1 MTTQPSQSVLINGF
15 GLLFVILNSFGLG
28 LRLPIGKLLADAYA
42 HWKIA
47 VWALVINFV
56 IIPLLFIGYLLT
68 IASSIPGEIKVGFC
82 VAALCA
88 GMPFAPLLAR
98 LAKADVSISTTLLG
112 IVTRLV
118 CRCWVGLGRF
128 PVWTWMTCSRAASHW
143 YCPTSPNGSGGCC
156 WVGLRG
162 SWAMVG

>member
-1 MTTQPSQSVLINGF
+1 MTTQTSQSVLINGF
-15 GLLFVILNSFGLG
+15 GVLFVILNSFGLG
-28 LRLPIGKLLADAYA
+28 LRLEIGKLLAEAFA

-68 IASSIPGEIKVGFC
+68 IADSIPGEIKVGFC

-98 LAKADVSISTTLLG
+98 LAKANVSISTTLL
-112 IVTRLV
+112 VVLTARDHHRPPDRV
-118 CRCWVGLGRF
+118 APRHRCG
-128 PVWTWMTCSRAASHW
+128 
-143 YCPTSPNGSGGCC
+143 
-156 WVGLRG
+156 
-162 SWAMVG
+162 

>member
-1 MTTQPSQSVLINGF
+1 MTTQSTQSVLINGF
-15 GLLFVILNSFGLG
+15 GVLFVILNSFGLG
-28 LRLPIGKLLADAYA
+28 LRLSVGKLLAQAYA

-88 GMPFAPLLAR
+88 GMPFAPLLVPVGSEVMR
-98 LAKADVSISTTLLG
+98 PVVGCLG
-112 IVTRLV
+112 LICAQSL
-118 CRCWVGLGRF
+118 
-128 PVWTWMTCSRAASHW
+128 
-143 YCPTSPNGSGGCC
+143 TSGTVP
-156 WVGLRG
+156 
-162 SWAMVG
+162 

>member
-1 MTTQPSQSVLINGF
+1 MTTQSSQSVLINWF
-15 GLLFVILNSFGLG
+15 GVLFVILNAFGLG
-28 LRLPIGKLLADAYA
+28 LRLPVGKLLAQAFA

-82 VAALCA
+82 VAALSA

-98 LAKADVSISTTLLG
+98 LAKADVSISTTLLAS
-112 IVTRLV
+112 IFREALLRERL
-118 CRCWVGLGRF
+118 GLVRL
-128 PVWTWMTCSRAASHW
+128 C
-143 YCPTSPNGSGGCC
+143 
-156 WVGLRG
+156 LQD
-162 SWAMVG
+162 

>member
-68 IASSIPGEIKVGFC
+68 IASSIPGEIKVGS
-82 VAALCA
+82 
-88 GMPFAPLLAR
+88 
-98 LAKADVSISTTLLG
+98 VSQPC
-112 IVTRLV
+112 RQV
-118 CRCWVGLGRF
+118 CLSL
-128 PVWTWMTCSRAASHW
+128 PS
-143 YCPTSPNGSGGCC
+143 SPG
-156 WVGLRG
+156 
-162 SWAMVG
+162 

>member
-1 MTTQPSQSVLINGF
+1 M
-15 GLLFVILNSFGLG
+15 
-28 LRLPIGKLLADAYA
+28 LAEASA

-98 LAKADVSISTTLLG
+98 LAKADVSGCPQQAKRSTDWAPCAT
-112 IVTRLV
+112 
-118 CRCWVGLGRF
+118 
-128 PVWTWMTCSRAASHW
+128 TC
-143 YCPTSPNGSGGCC
+143 G
-156 WVGLRG
+156 
-162 SWAMVG
+162 